1 VVTPAGQELATR
13 RAHPA
18 RGFTLVELLV
28 VIGIIALLIS
38 ILLPALNKARE
49 SAKRT
54 QCLSNLHSIAEM
66 LNMYANEA
74 HGQVPIGFS
83 GPLGTGSFQDDY
95 FLSRASGTPSPGY
108 PVRFVGL
115 GLLFQAGEL
124 TEGSGRV
131 FYCPSFSGGPDHDY
145 NGINNPWPPSQNTCQ
160 CTYSCRSSD
169 PTSTQ
174 PVGHQGVMWATS
186 GTFGPTDEVGLPTSM
201 MKLSRLKDH
210 AIVSDVMS
218 SPTRLLYAHVV
229 GVNVLFASGAAYW
242 VDKGTIDTAEDGSVL
257 IDDMSGAFSPSMNPR
272 VDDVWAKFDDVR

>member
-1 VVTPAGQELATR
+1 MVASATGGR
-13 RAHPA
+13 IAIGPRGAL
-18 RGFTLVELLV
+18 GFTLVELLV
-28 VIGIIALLIS
+28 VIGIIAVLIS
-38 ILLPALNKARE
+38 ILLPALNRARE

-54 QCLSNLHSIAEM
+54 QCLSNLHSIAQM

-83 GPLGTGSFQDDY
+83 GPLGDGSFQNDY

-145 NGINNPWPPSQNTCQ
+145 NGVNNPWPPSLNTCQ
-160 CTYSCRSSD
+160 CTFSCRSSD

-186 GTFGPTDEVGLPTSM
+186 GPFGPVDETGLPTAM
-201 MKLSRLKDH
+201 MRLWRLKDR
-210 AIVSDVMS
+210 AIVSDIIS
-218 SPTRLLYAHVV
+218 SPTRLVYGHVG
-229 GVNVLFASGAAYW
+229 GVNVLFASGAASW
-242 VDKGTIDTAEDGSVL
+242 VDKGVIDYADDGSVL
-257 IDDMSGAFSPSMNPR
+257 IDNMAGAFNPGMNPR
-272 VDDVWAKFDDVR
+272 VDDVWAKFDSVR

>member
-1 VVTPAGQELATR
+1 MVATAVGGR
-13 RAHPA
+13 IASRPRAA
-18 RGFTLVELLV
+18 FGFTLVELLV
-28 VIGIIALLIS
+28 VIGIIAVLIS

-83 GPLGTGSFQDDY
+83 GPLGTGSFQDNY
-95 FLSRASGTPSPGY
+95 FLSRNSGAPSPGY

-115 GLLFQAGEL
+115 GLLFQGGEL

-145 NGINNPWPPSQNTCQ
+145 NGINNPWPPSQYTCQ

-174 PVGHQGVMWATS
+174 PVGHQGVMWATT
-186 GTFGPTDEVGLPTSM
+186 GPFGPTDELGVPTSM
-201 MKLSRLKDH
+201 MKLWRLKDL
-210 AIVSDVMS
+210 AIVSDVIS
-218 SPTRLLYAHVV
+218 SPTRLVYAHVV

-242 VDKGTIDTAEDGSVL
+242 VDKGVIDTDINGVTL
-257 IDDMSGAFSPSMNPR
+257 IDNMAGAFNPGMNPR
-272 VDDVWAKFDDVR
+272 VDAVWAKFDTVR